1 MEQKFGA
8 FGSFHLPDSTCKLM
22 HLHLSPNAVSVLHH
36 EASKMRLLEFQCRAH
51 AMHCFQMWCY
61 YQSCFPSFFP
71 MIASLGSP
79 FIILW
84 AAYSQCYVF
93 LYCVDF
99 TSAHLLFLHSVKLV
113 NKIMLIK
120 CTNSTQQSMFREILS
135 LAFIFY
141 WITMQVMG
149 FFLSFFSKCI
159 YFVASVRTLDLC

>member
-36 EASKMRLLEFQCRAH
+36 EASKMRLLEFQCREHMQCTASKCGVTIKT
-51 AMHCFQMWCY
+51 CFHN
-61 YQSCFPSFFP
+61 FLP

-141 WITMQVMG
+141 WITMQVVG
-149 FFLSFFSKCI
+149 FFLSFF
-159 YFVASVRTLDLC
+159 FFPSVYIL